1 MMADSMSLEPTQQ
14 SIISTDKTK
23 PGKALIGVAFRHFSD
38 VLQAKDGFQNPTVQI
53 GKAPN
58 TLTSSVVCPR
68 EDSHSPTGVADI
80 C

>member
-1 MMADSMSLEPTQQ
+1 MMAGSMSLEPTKK
-14 SIISTDKTK
+14 STISADKTK
-23 PGKALIGVAFRHFSD
+23 PGNALVGVAFRHFSD

-53 GKAPN
+53 GKAPK